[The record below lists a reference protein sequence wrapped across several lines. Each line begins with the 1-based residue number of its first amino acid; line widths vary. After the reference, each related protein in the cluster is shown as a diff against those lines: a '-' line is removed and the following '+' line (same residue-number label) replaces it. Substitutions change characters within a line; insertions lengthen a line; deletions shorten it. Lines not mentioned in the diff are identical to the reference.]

1 MGLREK
7 TRQESMK
14 VVTAHQDRLATEPNY
29 ELPTHYEDDHRIEL
43 DVIEQLKSNIAML
56 DDLQKRLHFINNE
69 LETIIR
75 RK

>member
-7 TRQESMK
+7 TRQES
-14 VVTAHQDRLATEPNY
+14 VRVLTSNQDRLAHESDF
-29 ELPTHYEDDHRIEL
+29 ELPTRYEDDYRVEL

-56 DDLQKRLHFINNE
+56 DDLQKRLRFMNNE
-69 LETIIR
+69 LETLIR